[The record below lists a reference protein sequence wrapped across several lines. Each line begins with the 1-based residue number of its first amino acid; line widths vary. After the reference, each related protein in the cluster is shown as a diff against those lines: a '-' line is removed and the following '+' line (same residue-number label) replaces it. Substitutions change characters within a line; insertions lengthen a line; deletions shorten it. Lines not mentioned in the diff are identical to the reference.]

1 MLNKILNSFKEGTF
15 FEKVFYRVNVAFQ
28 RIMCK
33 KIIRSVDI
41 DSKKVMF
48 FTFQGKYTCNPKA
61 IAEEFIK
68 RNGDFKLVWVVRKE
82 ELEHRERF
90 PKELKLVV
98 KNSKE
103 FYREL
108 ASSKY
113 VIQNAND
120 TIYCRYNKRE
130 GQVFFQT
137 WHGSLGF
144 KRLDTNNNENW
155 VNKAHILANETDYLV
170 SNSTFENDVFRTSY
184 WKDSEILEFGHPRN
198 DILLD
203 AKKRAE
209 MNKYVRDFYSID
221 SKTHIALYAP
231 TFRDDFDFKTY
242 DLDYKRI
249 LENLKKRFGGKW
261 VLMVRF
267 HFKLRNVVFPMEL
280 SNEIINATDYYD
292 MQDLLCAADVGITD
306 YSSWICDYVLT
317 GKPGFLYANDIENY
331 INERGFY
338 YSLNETPFPISAS
351 NDELENNILE
361 FDEKKYQ
368 KDTKVFLKKRGCF
381 ESGKA
386 SELVVDKIIELDKKC
401 S

>member
-1 MLNKILNSFKEGTF
+1 MFNKVLNSIKEGTF
-15 FEKVFYRVNVAFQ
+15 FEKVIHKIKVVFRRRMRN
-28 RIMCK
+28 RI
-33 KIIRSVDI
+33 INSVEI
-41 DSKKVMF
+41 DPKKVMF

-68 RNGDFKLVWVVRKE
+68 RDSDFKLVWVVRKE
-82 ELEHRERF
+82 ELEQKDRF

-98 KNSKE
+98 RNSKE

-120 TIYCRYNKRE
+120 TIYCGYNKKE

-155 VNKAHILANETDYLV
+155 VKKAHILASETDYLT

-184 WKDSEILEFGHPRN
+184 WKDSEILEIGHPRN
-198 DILLD
+198 DVLLD
-203 AKKRAE
+203 DKQRVE
-209 MNKYVRDFYSID
+209 MDKYVRKYYNISP
-221 SKTHIALYAP
+221 KTKIALYAP

-249 LENLKKRFGGKW
+249 LDNLKKRFGGKW

-267 HFKLRNVVFPMEL
+267 HFKLRNVEFPMEL

-338 YSLNETPFPISAS
+338 YSLNETPFPISAT
-351 NDELENNILE
+351 NDELEKNILE
-361 FDEKKYQ
+361 FDEKEYA
-368 KDTKVFLKKRGCF
+368 KDRKEFLKQRGCF
-381 ESGKA
+381 ETGNA
-386 SELVVDKIIELDKKC
+386 SKLVVDKIIQLDKEA
-401 S
+401 